1 MLWHKGNLD
10 IWLQRATTPR
20 WLKPWCAPWPMDLPR
35 GELAPGDQPEEE
47 APPNDPV
54 LPGVAGD
61 ALLVEDDDNVAAL
74 TEEMLSHLGWRV
86 TRVASAEAALNAIQ
100 RFAFDLVFSDVMMPG
115 GKSGIELARVLK
127 AQTNA
132 PPIVL
137 ASGYSES
144 VRVEAEDEG
153 VPLLSKPFD
162 INALAAI
169 LDAARLRRYQIVTR

>member
-1 MLWHKGNLD
+1 MTPAEAIEHIDRILARRRFDSIRAWLAGLGIEVALD
-10 IWLQRATTPR
+10 VTDIRR
-20 WLKPWCAPWPMDLPR
+20 
-35 GELAPGDQPEEE
+35 
-47 APPNDPV
+47 V